1 MKTIL
6 RLSLLCLALI
16 LLDVR
21 GAESM
26 PDLSAMNSLK
36 DVVSNV
42 KNGKLV
48 LRLEFEKPLGRYSDP
63 IYYNKSVQIDFS
75 QAYVRPAKRYF
86 PTGDSDVTQVFAFQQ
101 TPNVLRLR
109 LILPDE
115 SEKST
120 ERFQLEKS
128 GRFLTVSLNK
138 SDPADLLDHFL
149 SRASKEVVT
158 ETSAEQEA
166 GQDAEQELV
175 EEALPTVTRIST
187 RNEGTRNIFTPAEV
201 KTISASPTSEKVISS
216 SHGTKSTAAL
226 PGMGKFGT
234 RASKDDEPLSLMS
247 TGMRMV
253 VMLFLVLA
261 LIFIIFFLFKKFV
274 LKNTLFG
281 GGEKII
287 KVLSTGYLA
296 PKKNIALVEVAG
308 EILVLG
314 ISNDNISLLA
324 NIDDEHR
331 IERIK
336 NSQNKPGAGGS
347 MFSTSDSTS
356 RDSILAGAP
365 RSIQGFAKY
374 LKQFSGK
381 EDSREQSVMAVTD
394 QIRKNMGR
402 IKTA

>member
-1 MKTIL
+1 
-6 RLSLLCLALI
+6 
-16 LLDVR
+16 
-21 GAESM
+21 M
-26 PDLSAMNSLK
+26 PDLSAMNFLK
-36 DVVSNV
+36 DVVSTV
-42 KNGKLV
+42 KDGKLV
-48 LRLEFEKPLGRYSDP
+48 LRLEFEKPLGRHSDP

-75 QAYVRPAKRYF
+75 QAYVQPAKRYF

-109 LILPDE
+109 LILSDA

-120 ERFQLEKS
+120 DRFQLEKS

-138 SDPADLLDHFL
+138 NNPADLLDHFL

-158 ETSAEQEA
+158 ETSAEQDA
-166 GQDAEQELV
+166 VQDAEQDLA
-175 EEALPTVTRIST
+175 EEAPPTITRIST

-201 KTISASPTSEKVISS
+201 KTISASLDSEKVVLR
-216 SHGTKSTAAL
+216 GQEAKNTAAL
-226 PGMGKFGT
+226 PGVGKFGT
-234 RASKDDEPLSLMS
+234 RASKDDEPLTLMS

-253 VMLFLVLA
+253 VMLSLVLA
-261 LIFIIFFLFKKFV
+261 LIFVIFFLFKKFV

-336 NSQNKPGAGGS
+336 NSQSKPGAGGVMS
-347 MFSTSDSTS
+347 STGGSIS
-356 RDSILAGAP
+356 RDSMLAGAP
-365 RSIQGFAKY
+365 RSVQGFAKY

-381 EDSREQSVMAVTD
+381 EGDSREQSVMAVTD

-402 IKTA
+402 VKTA